1 MSLRHF
7 ALLVVMCVIWA
18 SNNIL
23 SKYVVS
29 TLEVPPLFYAAARFA
44 ILTVVLIPFLRPA
57 PRPIWRLVVTAL
69 LMGGGNFALMFVGLK
84 MSTPSAVSVVF
95 QLGLPMTVLLSVLM
109 LHERIGLWRGFGIAL
124 TFAGV
129 VAVIFN
135 PQGLEF
141 SNGLLLV
148 AAATFM
154 SSLGAVMTKQI
165 EGMRPLT
172 FQAWVGFSSV
182 WPLAALS
189 AWLEPGQVEMAIAGG
204 WPFLGALLFSALIVS
219 LVAHTSYVMLLQ
231 TYEANL
237 ISALTLMTPLI
248 TIGMGVALLG
258 DPFGP
263 RMAVGSA
270 LAMSGVL
277 IIALRRNQVM
287 AMLMAVRN
295 RKR

>member
-1 MSLRHF
+1 MSPRHF
-7 ALLVVMCVIWA
+7 ALLTAMCLIWA
-18 SNNIL
+18 ANNVL

-44 ILTVVLIPFLRPA
+44 ILAVLLVPFLRPA
-57 PRPIWRLVVTAL
+57 PRPIWRLVLTAL

-84 MSTPSAVSVVF
+84 ASTPSAVSVVF
-95 QLGLPMTVLLSVLM
+95 QLGMPMTVLLSVLF

-124 TFAGV
+124 TFSGV
-129 VAVIFN
+129 VTVIWN
-135 PQGLEF
+135 PQGLQF

-189 AWLEPGQVEMAIAGG
+189 AWLEPGQVAIGFQAG

-219 LVAHTSYVMLLQ
+219 LLAHTTYVMLLQ
-231 TYEANL
+231 RYEANL
-237 ISALTLMTPLI
+237 IAALTLMTPLI
-248 TIGMGVALLG
+248 TIGMGVVLLG

-263 RMAVGSA
+263 RMAIGSA
-270 LAMSGVL
+270 LAMGGVL
-277 IIALRRNQVM
+277 IIALRRNRII
-287 AMLMAVRN
+287 ALLMSLRN
-295 RKR
+295 RAQ